1 MNKAIV
7 EDVLIDLILD
17 DVTEGSALFE
27 LNPSRDAAGRF
38 TSKRAGEAYAH
49 GIMAAGR
56 IAGMLAK
63 DKGAD
68 REGVRAAIKAGMEKH
83 VQTVQHSRDFLNTVW
98 GKGAG
103 DDVRNVLDVMG
114 PKLRLPMTRQTLK
127 YRKQYRDMVRAR
139 RKDTELKLNAKTA
152 RNAQPQAIKNTIPR

>member
-17 DVTEGSALFE
+17 DVMEGSTLFE
-27 LNPSRDAAGRF
+27 FNPRRDAAGRF
-38 TSKRAGEAYAH
+38 TSKGAGEAYAH

-68 REGVRAAIKAGMEKH
+68 RERVRAAIKAGMEKH
-83 VQTVQHSRDFLNTVW
+83 VQTAQHAKDFLNMVY

-103 DDVRNVLDVMG
+103 DDVRSVLDVMG
-114 PKLRLPMTRQTLK
+114 PKLSLPMTRQTLK
-127 YRKQYRDMVRAR
+127 YRKQYRDMVQAR
-139 RKDTELKLNAKTA
+139 SKDTELKLNAKNA
-152 RNAQPQAIKNTIPR
+152 LNAQRQAMKNAIPS

>member
-1 MNKAIV
+1 MNQSIL
-7 EDVLIDLILD
+7 EDVIVDLLAD
-17 DVTEGSALFE
+17 DVLSDDPILEFI
-27 LNPSRDAAGRF
+27 PSRDAQGKF
-38 TSKRAGEAYAH
+38 TAKGAGEAYAH

-68 REGVRAAIKAGMEKH
+68 REGVRAAIKAGMGKH
-83 VQTVQHSRDFLNTVW
+83 VQTVQHSRDFLDSVY

-103 DDVRNVLDVMG
+103 NDVRNVLDVMG

-152 RNAQPQAIKNTIPR
+152 LNAQRQAMKNTFPR